1 MSDNRGIFGLEEF
14 YDRQVSNTITN
25 ILDPFI
31 YDKSPAPVG
40 TDFGYFM
47 GGAVESYSPSANFS
61 DVDRLDF
68 SNDTADMVSKA
79 FLPTGKGYMRGF
91 SSLTHGYTSGGYAP
105 AFSTR
110 MSTIDRIDYAN
121 DTTAQTAK
129 GPLEFGVSS
138 NNVGLHNTEYGYT
151 LGGST
156 SPSVT
161 FTSYNQRLEFA
172 NDTTTTAPKGNLSQN
187 KNYGAGAGNQSYG
200 YYSGGGTPSRI
211 SSVERLDYSNDTTAL
226 APKGPLSRIVN
237 EHDAAGNADYGYHAG
252 GWDPSSPYSN
262 VTDRIDYSN
271 DTAVALIK
279 AILAYPGKHGPTTT
293 GNTSYGY
300 WTGGYGNTTNSYRLD
315 YSSDTTQMS
324 VKGKRTRFSQNGC
337 GTSSRANAMPLTLTS
352 GDTVRGTPVISGP
365 SSGYAYYAGGSASG
379 GSPTPIYGGTSTIDR
394 VDFANDTATAS
405 VRCVMSLRREYS
417 TATSSDDYG
426 YVWGGLRPG
435 YFQPDPRNLSSIERL
450 DYASDTTNTA
460 PRSKM
465 PYPSYSGSGMG
476 NSSYGYYGGGS
487 VHADPSVPLLNSRIQ
502 RIDYA
507 SDTTDTVTRSYITS
521 SPSYNSFVAGASN
534 TNFGY
539 ITGRSSPKNSIL
551 NRLDF
556 ANDTNNTVQRGFMA
570 SDASNRVAAA
580 NANYGWFGSGSSPS
594 TPNMSKRVERVDFA
608 NDTAIAQVRGDL
620 SSPAYGTGAS
630 GNASFGYWGGG
641 YDTSVVR
648 RVDYSN
654 DTSTGLRKGS
664 LSRGYGPSGTGQQ
677 SYQLSAFSSQE
688 QGRQTSTKPPRKRFI
703 DLAPEVLSP
712 NVGPAY
718 GYAMGGRKTPGNT
731 DMSITERIDFS
742 NDTTSPSPKGYLA
755 SARYARD
762 GNHGTKDYGYLT
774 GGALYGYD
782 FSPAGYANHV
792 KSNTDRIDYSN
803 DTANLLARGPLVE
816 KVEQGGTALNPNYA
830 WMAGGDGSGYGP
842 FNDHV
847 STIQR
852 FDYGN
857 DTAVWTVRSSLP
869 YEVFG
874 TRATSS
880 PSYGYYLG
888 GHRTNATSPS
898 TTYTNTLRLDFSN
911 DTGGVTP
918 KGTVNQPLSYP
929 GGTLYAPSFAV
940 TGNKDFG
947 YLHGGSDGN
956 YFSTSQ
962 RLDYSNDTAGTVV
975 RGQALQTWRYSAS
988 GTGHPNSGYVIGGGT
1003 STYVERVDYA
1013 NDTTIIGFRAPIT
1026 QARYSIASTSA
1037 QHFGLPS
1044 AAVEAPFQPPF
1055 PIPTEAP
1062 NTSTAYAD
1070 YAYLVGGFRNPADI
1084 YAGRTD
1090 AHRYDFSNDTS
1101 NATIRA
1107 TGSPSP
1113 GFRRGAGSGNANAGY
1128 HDGMNNGSANVFKI
1142 DYANDT
1148 ANLAQKANHT
1158 WSPSHKDNT
1167 SATSNAN
1174 YGYYGGNNWPTSTP
1188 KYPSTVDRYD
1198 FANDS
1203 FSAITPIQRFTNA
1216 TAIGNQ
1222 EYGYF
1227 AGGTMEDPSNN
1238 QIKVS
1243 NVTRID
1249 YASDSELPRLK
1260 GNLAT
1265 AFSNAGGNAA
1275 AGNKNYGYFGGGN
1288 TDSSPNISLVQRVDY
1303 ANDTAAA
1310 TPKGPLVVEVHR
1322 TGASSN
1328 LNFGYFFGGG
1338 TPSTPSSGPTGGLS
1352 TIHRITFANDTATS
1366 SPRADIAN
1374 PLQQFSTS
1382 NASNYGLT

>member
-14 YDRQVSNTITN
+14 YDRQVANTITN

-31 YDKSPAPVG
+31 YNKTLAPETGYFTGGVG
-40 TDFGYFM
+40 TPSIISTVQRVDFANDTATASPKGPLSDIKRMHSGTGSTSYGYLAGQLPNNTNADRIDYSSDTGTATSKANVLIDEANRRAAVGNNSYGYWA
-47 GGAVESYSPSANFS
+47 GGTPNTTKIS
-61 DVDRLDF
+61 RLDF
-68 SNDTADMVSKA
+68 SNDGGGGVQKA
-79 FLPTGKGYMRGF
+79 NISAPRMGMSGTGNQNYGYMAGGF
-91 SSLTHGYTSGGYAP
+91 SP
-105 AFSTR
+105 ANV
-110 MSTIDRIDYAN
+110 DRIDYAS
-121 DTTAQTAK
+121 DTSNTLTR
-129 GPLEFGVSS
+129 GPLNASRYGVAAFGNSS
-138 NNVGLHNTEYGYT
+138 YGYWA
-151 LGGST
+151 GGYPENSSSIGST
-156 SPSVT
+156 IA
-161 FTSYNQRLEFA
+161 RLDYA
-172 NDTTTTAPKGNLSQN
+172 SDTNTCLLKGNLTETKYWITGVGSPD
-187 KNYGAGAGNQSYG
+187 YG
-200 YYSGGGTPSRI
+200 YVGGGREQHDPSQPDFSNTTKLERI
-211 SSVERLDYSNDTTAL
+211 DFSNDTATAS
-226 APKGPLSRIVN
+226 PKGPL
-237 EHDAAGNADYGYHAG
+237 A
-252 GWDPSSPYSN
+252 
-262 VTDRIDYSN
+262 
-271 DTAVALIK
+271 TAVRE
-279 AILAYPGKHGPTTT
+279 T
-293 GNTSYGY
+293 GAV
-300 WTGGYGNTTNSYRLD
+300 GG
-315 YSSDTTQMS
+315 SS
-324 VKGKRTRFSQNGC
+324 NGL
-337 GTSSRANAMPLTLTS
+337 SPS
-352 GDTVRGTPVISGP
+352 GDAVQGTPIVSGP

-394 VDFANDTATAS
+394 VDFANDTATAP

-417 TATSSDDYG
+417 SSGSSDDYG
-426 YVWGGLRPG
+426 YIWGGLRPS
-435 YFQPDPRNLSSIERL
+435 YFQPDPRNLSTIERL

-465 PYPSYSGSGMG
+465 PYTAYSGGVMG
-476 NSSYGYYGGGS
+476 STSYGYYAGGS
-487 VHADPSVPLLNSRIQ
+487 NHGDPSSPVLISNIQ
-502 RIDYA
+502 RLDYA
-507 SDTTDTVTRSYITS
+507 SDTTDTVTRSYITA
-521 SPSYNSFVAGASN
+521 SPSYNSFVEGASN

-539 ITGRSSPKNSIL
+539 ITGRGSPKNSIVT
-551 NRLDF
+551 RLDF
-556 ANDTNNTVQRGFMA
+556 ANDTNNTVQKGFMA
-570 SDASNRVAAA
+570 SDAGTRVAAA
-580 NANYGWFGSGSSPS
+580 NADYGWFGSGSSS
-594 TPNMSKRVERVDFA
+594 TLSYLIMQKRVERVDFS

-648 RVDYSN
+648 RVNYSN

-664 LSRGYGPSGTGQQ
+664 LSRGLQQ
-677 SYQLSAFSSQE
+677 AYFLSAFGSQE
-688 QGRQTSTKPPRKRFI
+688 EGRQTSVKPPRKRFI
-703 DLAPEVLSP
+703 DNAPEVPSP
-712 NVGPAY
+712 SVGPGF
-718 GYAMGGRKTPGNT
+718 GYAMGGRGYPGNA
-731 DMSITERIDFS
+731 DLSVTERIDFS
-742 NDTTSPSPKGYLA
+742 NDTASPSPKGNLA

-782 FSPAGYANHV
+782 FGPAGFANHV

-803 DTANLLARGPLVE
+803 DTANLVAKGPLVE
-816 KVEQGGTALNPNYA
+816 KVEQGGTALNPSYA

-857 DTAVWTVRSSLP
+857 DTSTWTVRSSLP
-869 YEVFG
+869 YEVYG

-880 PSYGYYLG
+880 PSHGYYLG
-888 GHRTNATSPS
+888 GHFTNATSPRTWY
-898 TTYTNTLRLDFSN
+898 TTTFRLDFSN

-929 GGTLYAPSFAV
+929 GGQFSAPSFAV
-940 TGNKDFG
+940 TGNTDFG

-988 GTGHPNSGYVIGGGT
+988 GTGHPNSGYVIGG
-1003 STYVERVDYA
+1003 SNKTYVERVDYA
-1013 NDTTIIGFRAPIT
+1013 SDTTILGFRAPIT
-1026 QARYSIASTSA
+1026 VARYSIASTSA

-1070 YAYLVGGFRNPADI
+1070 YAYLVGGFKNPADA

-1090 AHRYDFSNDTS
+1090 AHRYDFSNDTA
-1101 NATIRA
+1101 NMTVRA

-1128 HDGMNNGSANVFKI
+1128 HDGMNNGSANVFKL

-1158 WSPSHKDNT
+1158 WSPSHKDST

-1188 KYPSTVDRYD
+1188 RYPSSVDRYD

-1203 FSAITPIQRFTNA
+1203 FVAITPVQRFTNA

-1227 AGGTMEDPSNN
+1227 GGGNMHDGSNV
-1238 QIKVS
+1238 ISAVS
-1243 NVTRID
+1243 NVTRVD
-1249 YASDSELPRLK
+1249 YANDSELPRIK
-1260 GNLAT
+1260 GPLAT
-1265 AFSNAGGNAA
+1265 GFDNAGGNAA

-1288 TDSSPNISLVQRVDY
+1288 DGSTPNISLVQRVDY
-1303 ANDTAAA
+1303 ANDSTAA
-1310 TPKGPLVVEVHR
+1310 TPKGPLVVAVHR

-1328 LNFGYFFGGG
+1328 LNYGYFFGGG
-1338 TPSTPSSGPTGGLS
+1338 TPSTPATNTGGLT

-1366 SPRADIAN
+1366 SPRSNIAN
-1374 PLQQFSTS
+1374 PLQQFSNS
-1382 NASNYGLT
+1382 NASNYGLS

>member
-14 YDRQVSNTITN
+14 YDRQVSKTITD

-31 YDKSPAPVG
+31 YDKSAVG
-40 TDFGYFM
+40 TDFGYFL
-47 GGAVESYSPSANFS
+47 GGGSTRVST
-61 DVDRLDF
+61 VDRLDF
-68 SNDTADMVSKA
+68 DNDTNTTVVKGPLTENKNRAGA
-79 FLPTGKGYMRGF
+79 TGNQNYGY
-91 SSLTHGYTSGGYAP
+91 HGGGSP
-105 AFSTR
+105 AGGQST
-110 MSTIDRIDYAN
+110 TDVDRVDYAN
-121 DTTAQTAK
+121 DTAVA
-129 GPLEFGVSS
+129 
-138 NNVGLHNTEYGYT
+138 
-151 LGGST
+151 
-156 SPSVT
+156 
-161 FTSYNQRLEFA
+161 
-172 NDTTTTAPKGNLSQN
+172 
-187 KNYGAGAGNQSYG
+187 
-200 YYSGGGTPSRI
+200 
-211 SSVERLDYSNDTTAL
+211 
-226 APKGPLSRIVN
+226 APKGPLDGAAYWRQATGNTSFGYWAGSYNQGTKTDRVDYAN
-237 EHDAAGNADYGYHAG
+237 DTAAAAPKGPMAANHYAAGATGNSNFGYVG
-252 GWDPSSPYSN
+252 GGAPGDSTVS
-262 VTDRIDYSN
+262 RIDYSN
-271 DTAVALIK
+271 DTQVAPAKGPLASPRFKICATGDANFGYFMGGQNTNSIIERVDYSNDSAVALVK
-279 AILAYPGKHGPTTT
+279 GQLPNSADYASTAFSSTTHG
-293 GNTSYGY
+293 YY
-300 WTGGYGNTTNSYRLD
+300 MGGTPSASADTFRID
-315 YSSDTTQMS
+315 YASDTTAAVQ
-324 VKGKRTRFSQNGC
+324 KGSLSSGRGYGT
-337 GTSSRANAMPLTLTS
+337 GTSSRINGFPTTS
-352 GDTVRGTPVISGP
+352 GDAVRGTPIVSGP

-394 VDFANDTATAS
+394 VDFANDTATAP

-417 TATSSDDYG
+417 SSGSSNDYG
-426 YVWGGLRPG
+426 YIWGGLRPS

-465 PYPSYSGSGMG
+465 PYTSYSGGVMG
-476 NSSYGYYGGGS
+476 STSYGYYAGGS
-487 VHADPSVPLLNSRIQ
+487 NHSDPSAPVLISNIQ
-502 RIDYA
+502 RLDYA
-507 SDTTDTVTRSYITS
+507 SDTTDTVTRSYITA
-521 SPSYNSFVAGASN
+521 SPSYNSFVEGASN

-539 ITGRSSPKNSIL
+539 ITGRGSPRNSIVT
-551 NRLDF
+551 RLDF
-556 ANDTNNTVQRGFMA
+556 ANDTNNTVQKGFMA
-570 SDASNRVAAA
+570 SDASTRVAAA
-580 NANYGWFGSGSSPS
+580 NADYGWFGSGSSS
-594 TPNMSKRVERVDFA
+594 TLSYLIMQKRVERVDFS
-608 NDTAIAQVRGDL
+608 NDTAIASVRGDL

-648 RVDYSN
+648 RVNYSN
-654 DTSTGLRKGS
+654 DTATGLRKGS
-664 LSRGYGPSGTGQQ
+664 LSRGLQQ
-677 SYQLSAFSSQE
+677 AYFLSAFGSQE
-688 QGRQTSTKPPRKRFI
+688 EGRQTSTKPPRKRFI

-742 NDTTSPSPKGYLA
+742 NDTTSPSPKGYLV

-782 FSPAGYANHV
+782 FSPAGFANHV

-816 KVEQGGTALNPNYA
+816 KVEQGGTALNPSYA

-880 PSYGYYLG
+880 PSHGYYLG

-911 DTGGVTP
+911 DTAGVTP

-929 GGTLYAPSFAV
+929 GGTLSAPSFAV
-940 TGNKDFG
+940 TGNTDFG

-975 RGQALQTWRYSAS
+975 RGQALQTWRYRAS

-1013 NDTTIIGFRAPIT
+1013 SDTTIIGFRAPIT

-1070 YAYLVGGFRNPADI
+1070 FAYLVGGFKNPADI

-1090 AHRYDFSNDTS
+1090 AHRYDFSNDTT
-1101 NATIRA
+1101 NMTVRA

-1128 HDGMNNGSANVFKI
+1128 HDGMNNGSGNVFKI

-1148 ANLAQKANHT
+1148 ANLLQKANHT
-1158 WSPSHKDNT
+1158 WQPSHKDST

-1188 KYPSTVDRYD
+1188 RYPSSVDRYD

-1203 FSAITPIQRFTNA
+1203 FVSITPIQRFTNA

-1222 EYGYF
+1222 DYGYF
-1227 AGGTMEDPSNN
+1227 GGGNMHDGSNV
-1238 QIKVS
+1238 IPAVS
-1243 NVTRID
+1243 NVTRVD
-1249 YASDSELPRLK
+1249 YANDSELPRLK

-1288 TDSSPNISLVQRVDY
+1288 DGSNPNISLVQRIEY
-1303 ANDTAAA
+1303 ANDNVTA
-1310 TPKGPLVVEVHR
+1310 TPKGPMVVAVHR

-1328 LNFGYFFGGG
+1328 LNYGYFFGGG
-1338 TPSTPSSGPTGGLS
+1338 TPATPGYNTGGLT
-1352 TIHRITFANDTATS
+1352 TIHRITFANDTAIS

-1374 PLQQFSTS
+1374 PLQQFSNS
-1382 NASNYGLT
+1382 NASNYGLS

>member
-14 YDRQVSNTITN
+14 YDRQVANTITN

-31 YDKSPAPVG
+31 YNKTLAPETGYFTGGVG
-40 TDFGYFM
+40 TPSIISTVQRVDFANDTATASPKGPLSDIKRMHSGTGSTSYGYLAGQLPNNTNADRIDYSSDTGTATSKANVLIDEANRRAAVGNNSYGYWA
-47 GGAVESYSPSANFS
+47 GGTPNTTKIS
-61 DVDRLDF
+61 RLDF
-68 SNDTADMVSKA
+68 SNDGGGGVQKA
-79 FLPTGKGYMRGF
+79 NISAPRMGMSGTGNQNYGYMAGGF
-91 SSLTHGYTSGGYAP
+91 SP
-105 AFSTR
+105 ANV
-110 MSTIDRIDYAN
+110 DRIDYAS
-121 DTTAQTAK
+121 DTSNTLTR
-129 GPLEFGVSS
+129 GPLNASRYGVAAFGNSS
-138 NNVGLHNTEYGYT
+138 YGYWA
-151 LGGST
+151 GGYPENSSSIGST
-156 SPSVT
+156 IA
-161 FTSYNQRLEFA
+161 RLDYA
-172 NDTTTTAPKGNLSQN
+172 SDTNTCLLKGNLTETKYWITGVGSPD
-187 KNYGAGAGNQSYG
+187 YG
-200 YYSGGGTPSRI
+200 YVGGGREQHDPSQPDFSNTTKLERI
-211 SSVERLDYSNDTTAL
+211 DFSNDTATAS
-226 APKGPLSRIVN
+226 PKGPL
-237 EHDAAGNADYGYHAG
+237 A
-252 GWDPSSPYSN
+252 
-262 VTDRIDYSN
+262 
-271 DTAVALIK
+271 TAVRE
-279 AILAYPGKHGPTTT
+279 T
-293 GNTSYGY
+293 GAV
-300 WTGGYGNTTNSYRLD
+300 GG
-315 YSSDTTQMS
+315 SS
-324 VKGKRTRFSQNGC
+324 NGL
-337 GTSSRANAMPLTLTS
+337 SPS
-352 GDTVRGTPVISGP
+352 GDAVQGTPIVSGP

-394 VDFANDTATAS
+394 VDFANDTATAP

-417 TATSSDDYG
+417 SSGSSDDYG
-426 YVWGGLRPG
+426 YIWGGLRPS
-435 YFQPDPRNLSSIERL
+435 YFQPDPRNLSTIERL

-465 PYPSYSGSGMG
+465 PYTAYSGGVMG
-476 NSSYGYYGGGS
+476 STSYGYYAGGS
-487 VHADPSVPLLNSRIQ
+487 NHGDPSSPVLISNIQ
-502 RIDYA
+502 RLDYA
-507 SDTTDTVTRSYITS
+507 SDTTDTVTRSYITA
-521 SPSYNSFVAGASN
+521 SPSYNSFVEGASN

-539 ITGRSSPKNSIL
+539 ITGRGSPKNSIVT
-551 NRLDF
+551 RLDF
-556 ANDTNNTVQRGFMA
+556 ANDTNNTVQKGFMA
-570 SDASNRVAAA
+570 SDAGTRVAAA
-580 NANYGWFGSGSSPS
+580 NADYGWFGSGSSS
-594 TPNMSKRVERVDFA
+594 TLSYLIMQKRVERVDFS

-648 RVDYSN
+648 RVNYSN

-664 LSRGYGPSGTGQQ
+664 LSRGLQQ
-677 SYQLSAFSSQE
+677 AYFLSAFGSQE
-688 QGRQTSTKPPRKRFI
+688 EGRQTSVKPPRKRFI
-703 DLAPEVLSP
+703 DNAPEVPSP
-712 NVGPAY
+712 SVGPGF
-718 GYAMGGRKTPGNT
+718 GYAMGGRGYPGNA
-731 DMSITERIDFS
+731 DLSVTERIDFS
-742 NDTTSPSPKGYLA
+742 NDTASPSPKGNLA

-782 FSPAGYANHV
+782 FGPAGFANHV

-803 DTANLLARGPLVE
+803 DTANLVAKGPLVE
-816 KVEQGGTALNPNYA
+816 KVEQGGTALNPSYA

-857 DTAVWTVRSSLP
+857 DTSTWTVRSSLP
-869 YEVFG
+869 YEVYG

-880 PSYGYYLG
+880 PSHGYYLG
-888 GHRTNATSPS
+888 GHFTNATSPRTWY
-898 TTYTNTLRLDFSN
+898 TTTFRLDFSN

-929 GGTLYAPSFAV
+929 GGQFSAPSFAV
-940 TGNKDFG
+940 TGNTDFG

-988 GTGHPNSGYVIGGGT
+988 GTGHPNSGYVIGG
-1003 STYVERVDYA
+1003 SNKTYVERVDYA
-1013 NDTTIIGFRAPIT
+1013 SDTTILGFRAPIT
-1026 QARYSIASTSA
+1026 VARYSIASTSA

-1070 YAYLVGGFRNPADI
+1070 YAYLVGGFKNPADA

-1090 AHRYDFSNDTS
+1090 AHRYDFSNDTA
-1101 NATIRA
+1101 NMTVRA

-1113 GFRRGAGSGNANAGY
+1113 GFRRGAGSGNGNAGY
-1128 HDGMNNGSANVFKI
+1128 HDGMNNGSANVFKL

-1158 WSPSHKDNT
+1158 WSPSHKDST

-1188 KYPSTVDRYD
+1188 RYPSSVDRYD

-1203 FSAITPIQRFTNA
+1203 FVAITPIQRFTNA

-1227 AGGTMEDPSNN
+1227 GGGNMHDGSNV
-1238 QIKVS
+1238 ISAVS
-1243 NVTRID
+1243 NVTRVD
-1249 YASDSELPRLK
+1249 YANDSELPRIK
-1260 GNLAT
+1260 GPLAT
-1265 AFSNAGGNAA
+1265 GFDNAGGNAA

-1288 TDSSPNISLVQRVDY
+1288 DGSTPNISLVQRVDY
-1303 ANDTAAA
+1303 ANDSTAA
-1310 TPKGPLVVEVHR
+1310 TPKGPLVVAVHR

-1328 LNFGYFFGGG
+1328 LNYGYFFGGG
-1338 TPSTPSSGPTGGLS
+1338 TPSTPATNTGGLT

-1366 SPRADIAN
+1366 SPRSNIAN
-1374 PLQQFSTS
+1374 PLQQFSNS
-1382 NASNYGLT
+1382 NASNYGLS

>member
-1 MSDNRGIFGLEEF
+1 MSDNRGIFGLEDF
-14 YDRQVSNTITN
+14 YDRQVSNTITD

-31 YDKSPAPVG
+31 YDKSPVG
-40 TDFGYFM
+40 TDFGYVIA
-47 GGAVESYSPSANFS
+47 GGPSPSSYSTIDRIDYGNDTAQASPKGPINTPRNRLGATSSITHGYIGGGSTGGGVAVSN
-61 DVDRLDF
+61 VDRIDYGNDTATTSPKGPMAGTAYWRQATGNTNF
-68 SNDTADMVSKA
+68 GYFGSGYGIGYGSETVVERIDYSNDTAQATPKGNLRVPGHWA
-79 FLPTGKGYMRGF
+79 GAATGNVDFGYF
-91 SSLTHGYTSGGYAP
+91 GGGAMP
-105 AFSTR
+105 SAGSN
-110 MSTIDRIDYAN
+110 IDRIDYAN
-121 DTTAQTAK
+121 DTAVALAR
-129 GPLEFGVSS
+129 GPLTPGRQNQSTKMSAAGSSFFGYWMGAQS
-138 NNVGLHNTEYGYT
+138 GPAT
-151 LGGST
+151 L
-156 SPSVT
+156 VD
-161 FTSYNQRLEFA
+161 RLDYA
-172 NDTTTTAPKGNLSQN
+172 NDTNQAVTKGGIGS
-187 KNYGAGAGNQSYG
+187 
-200 YYSGGGTPSRI
+200 PSRYAGSAT
-211 SSVERLDYSNDTTAL
+211 SSTT
-226 APKGPLSRIVN
+226 G
-237 EHDAAGNADYGYHAG
+237 GYFAG
-252 GWDPSSPYSN
+252 GRPGPASSR
-262 VTDRIDYSN
+262 VDRIDYSN
-271 DTAVALIK
+271 DTSSASAKGVLSVAR
-279 AILAYPGKHGPTTT
+279 
-293 GNTSYGY
+293 SYL
-300 WTGGYGNTTNSYRLD
+300 TA
-315 YSSDTTQMS
+315 
-324 VKGKRTRFSQNGC
+324 
-337 GTSSRANAMPLTLTS
+337 TSSRINGFPTTS
-352 GDTVRGTPVISGP
+352 GDAIQGTPIINGP
-365 SSGYAYYAGGSASG
+365 SIGYAYFAGGSASG

-394 VDFANDTATAS
+394 IDYANDTAVAS
-405 VRCVMSLRREYS
+405 VRCVMSLRREYTTS
-417 TATSSDDYG
+417 TSSDDYG
-426 YVWGGLRPG
+426 YVWGGRRPG
-435 YFQPDPRNLSSIERL
+435 YFQPEPRNLSTIERL
-450 DYASDTTNTA
+450 DYANDTTNTA

-465 PYPSYSGSGMG
+465 PYTAYSGAGMG

-487 VHADPSVPLLNSRIQ
+487 NHGDPSSPVLITNIQ

-507 SDTTDTVTRSYITS
+507 SDTADTVTRSYITS
-521 SPSYNSFVAGASN
+521 SPSYNSFVSGASN

-539 ITGRSSPKNSIL
+539 ITGRSSPRDSIVH
-551 NRLDF
+551 RLDF
-556 ANDTNNTVQRGFMA
+556 ANDTNNTVQRGNMA
-570 SDASNRVAAA
+570 SDASARVAAA
-580 NANYGWFGSGSSPS
+580 NADYGWFGSGSSS
-594 TPNMSKRVERVDFA
+594 TLNYLIMQKRVERVDFS
-608 NDTAIAQVRGDL
+608 NDTAIASVRGDL

-641 YDTSVVR
+641 YDVSFVR

-654 DTSTGLRKGS
+654 DTATGLRKGS
-664 LSRGYGPSGTGQQ
+664 LSRGNPAVGTGQQ

-712 NVGPAY
+712 NVGPAF

-731 DMSITERIDFS
+731 DTSITERIDFS
-742 NDTTSPSPKGYLA
+742 NDTTSPSPKGYLV

-782 FSPAGYANHV
+782 FSDFTNHV

-803 DTANLLARGPLVE
+803 DTANLLTRGPLVE
-816 KVEQGGTALNPNYA
+816 KVEQGGTALNPSYA
-830 WMAGGDGSGYGP
+830 WMAGGDGSGRGP
-842 FNDHV
+842 FTDHV

-880 PSYGYYLG
+880 PSHGYYLG

-929 GGTLYAPSFAV
+929 GGTLSAPSFAV

-975 RGQALQTWRYSAS
+975 RGQALQTWRYRAS

-1013 NDTTIIGFRAPIT
+1013 NDTTIIGFRAPIN

-1044 AAVEAPFQPPF
+1044 AAIEAPFQPPF
-1055 PIPTEAP
+1055 PLPTEAP

-1070 YAYLVGGFRNPADI
+1070 YAYLVGGFKNPADI

-1090 AHRYDFSNDTS
+1090 AHRYDFSNDTT
-1101 NATIRA
+1101 NMTVRA

-1113 GFRRGAGSGNANAGY
+1113 GFRRGAGSGNAIAGY

-1148 ANLAQKANHT
+1148 ANLVQKANHT
-1158 WSPSHKDNT
+1158 WSPSHKDST

-1174 YGYYGGNNWPTSTP
+1174 YGYYGGNNWPNSSP
-1188 KYPSTVDRYD
+1188 RYPSTVDRYD

-1203 FSAITPIQRFTNA
+1203 FMAITPIQRFTNA

-1222 EYGYF
+1222 QYGYF
-1227 AGGTMEDPSNN
+1227 AGGNMEDPSNN
-1238 QIKVS
+1238 QVKVS

-1275 AGNKNYGYFGGGN
+1275 AGNKNYGYFGGGG
-1288 TDSSPNISLVQRVDY
+1288 DSSTPNLSLVQRIEY
-1303 ANDTAAA
+1303 ANDMVAA
-1310 TPKGPLVVEVHR
+1310 TPKGPLVVGVYR

-1328 LNFGYFFGGG
+1328 LNYGYFFGGG
-1338 TPSTPSSGPTGGLS
+1338 TPATPASNTGGLT
-1352 TIHRITFANDTATS
+1352 TIHRITFANDTAIS
-1366 SPRADIAN
+1366 SPRADIDN
-1374 PLQQFSTS
+1374 PLQQFSNS
-1382 NASNYGLT
+1382 NASNYGLS